1 MQEAQDQGPGQLD
14 VTRPIQLVF
23 TGAGGTGK
31 TTLAER
37 IARDSDIPMVRSVS
51 RAVQAEFGITTED
64 EQREMAE
71 ARRWGMQV
79 EISRRQAEDL
89 SKALDAGACIT
100 DRSPLD
106 HLCYALLKSRLA
118 FTERELLFF
127 EDRALR
133 LLQRSLLVVYFP
145 TDVFRPE
152 PDGFRTADEVERTTQ
167 DTLIR
172 GYLDRWRGLFNLMRM
187 TVDGPELRARHL
199 QAQLQHLL
207 TRP

>member
-1 MQEAQDQGPGQLD
+1 MESLEEE
-14 VTRPIQLVF
+14 VRPIQLIF
-23 TGAGGTGK
+23 TGAGGAGK
-31 TTLAER
+31 TTLAGR
-37 IARDSDIPMVRSVS
+37 VAGDSDIPTVQSVS
-51 RAVQAEFGITTED
+51 RAVQAEFGVCVED
-64 EQREMAE
+64 DQWALTD
-71 ARRWGMQV
+71 ARRWEMQQ
-79 EISRRQAEDL
+79 EISRRQAADL

-106 HLCYALLKSRLA
+106 HLCYALLKSRPE
-118 FTERELLFF
+118 FTEGQLRFF

-145 TDVFRPE
+145 VDVFKPE
-152 PDGFRTADEVERTTQ
+152 GDGFRTADEVERKTQ

-199 QAQLQHLL
+199 QAQIQHLL

>member
-1 MQEAQDQGPGQLD
+1 MDEQPLKPGRLI
-14 VTRPIQLVF
+14 VTRPIQLIF

-31 TTLAER
+31 TTLAKKVAE
-37 IARDSDIPMVRSVS
+37 ASDILLVPSVS
-51 RAVQAEFGITTED
+51 RIVQAEFGITEED
-64 EQREMAE
+64 QQKTMNPELRWEM
-71 ARRWGMQV
+71 QQ

-89 SKALDAGACIT
+89 SKAMDAGACIT

-106 HLCYALLKSRLA
+106 HLCYAVLKSREWMSPDTL
-118 FTERELLFF
+118 RFF
-127 EDRALR
+127 ENRALR

-145 TDVFRPE
+145 IDVFTPE
-152 PDGFRTADEVERTTQ
+152 PDGFRTGDEVERTTQ

-187 TVDGPELRARHL
+187 TVDGSRLRATHL
-199 QAQLQHLL
+199 QAQIQHLL